1 MNMSKLSKIALAVA
15 FALGGGSAMALDQAT
30 TNAAPTQL
38 VVAGASAA
46 RDSMLLVVATELCQA
61 GTVDVYRATPTGGQD
76 FRAYSCTLVVDDG
89 VSGSVANTLAING
102 VAGTNATIYYRSEG
116 GSVWG
121 PGSIVARQLNGSFP
135 GIKSLDTTQACN
147 APVATNFTI
156 GGTVLNLPTRN
167 CPVAYSGFTTDAG
180 TGAIVDKQTQFGVS
194 DVEPKMFA
202 GTNVGWP
209 QSSKFPT
216 YNAAIGQALKD
227 LPKDTA
233 FGQTFGFFINTTG
246 PVSGGLLNITPAQA
260 TAIFTTG
267 GYANWNKIPG
277 LGSATIRKARRE
289 PGSGTQAAV
298 AAFLANI
305 NCGDSLGFVTQT
317 SPTSPT
323 QEFSTSSDLN
333 TFVSTTPEAIGF
345 GVYTTSPPANTRF
358 LKINGVDGDRQ
369 AAADGTYELAYE
381 LTTQKNP
388 DPSILVP
395 GSNSAGLATA
405 LQTILKRAATL
416 PDNVSVFAIPGG
428 TNVAG
433 VPQAGRP
440 VARAS
445 RNGNSCV
452 PFQGK

>member
-1 MNMSKLSKIALAVA
+1 MNMSKVSKIALAVA
-15 FALGGGSAMALDQAT
+15 SALGGGSAMALDQAA

-38 VVAGASAA
+38 VAAGASAA
-46 RDSMLLVVATELCQA
+46 RDSILLVVANELCQA
-61 GTVDVYRATPTGGQD
+61 GTLDVYRATPTTNQD

-89 VSGSVANTLAING
+89 VSGSVGNTLGLNG
-102 VAGTNATIYYRSEG
+102 VAGTNATIYYRAEG

-147 APVATNFTI
+147 APVNTNYAI
-156 GGTVLNLPTRN
+156 GNTTLVNIPTRN
-167 CPVAYSGFTTDAG
+167 CPVSGYTFTTDNF
-180 TGAIVDKQTQFGVS
+180 TSGALVDKQTQFGVS

-202 GTNVGWP
+202 GTNLGWP

-216 YNAAIGQALKD
+216 YNSTIGQALKD

-233 FGQTFGFFINTTG
+233 FGQTFGFFINTQG
-246 PVSGGLLNITPAQA
+246 VLANLFDITPAQA
-260 TAIFTTG
+260 TAIYTTG

-277 LGSATIRKARRE
+277 IASAAIKKARRE

-298 AAFLANI
+298 GAFLANV
-305 NCGDSLGFVTQT
+305 NCGDALTFVSQGGNV
-317 SPTSPT
+317 

-333 TFVSTTPEAIGF
+333 NYVSTTVDAIGF

-358 LKINGVDGDRQ
+358 LTLNTFSGDRQ
-369 AAADGTYELAYE
+369 NAADGKYQLAYE
-381 LTTQKNP
+381 LTTQKAT
-388 DPSILVP
+388 DPTILVP
-395 GSNSAGLATA
+395 GTPSAGLATA
-405 LQTILKRAATL
+405 LQTILKRAATA
-416 PDNVSVFAIPGG
+416 PDNVSVFAVPSA
-428 TNVAG
+428 TNVPG
-433 VPQAGRP
+433 TTVSNRP

-445 RNGNSCV
+445 RNGNSCT